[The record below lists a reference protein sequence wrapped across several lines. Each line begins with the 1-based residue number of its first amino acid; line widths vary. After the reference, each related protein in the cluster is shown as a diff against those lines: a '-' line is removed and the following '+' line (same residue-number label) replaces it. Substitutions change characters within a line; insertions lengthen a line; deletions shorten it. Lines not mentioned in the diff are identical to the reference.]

1 MPSLSAGCSMLVV
14 ALLSQG
20 IPGATFDSL
29 GIVIIRV
36 CLAAWAPSTLV
47 DRLGEIDEQKMQV
60 AR

>member
-1 MPSLSAGCSMLVV
+1 MPSSSAGCTMMVV

-20 IPGATFDSL
+20 IPGAIFDSL
-29 GIVIIRV
+29 RFVIIRV
-36 CLAAWAPSTLV
+36 CLTAWAPSTLV